1 MTLRG
6 TKPPLMRPDEIIDAS
21 FVTGIRDLMTR
32 PWWPRLWVL
41 QEATL
46 AREATLV
53 CGPHITPWRTLLRL
67 VRQIKRLDLYGYF
80 RGSAHSPDFCDGFT
94 EILNT
99 EVVRQTYSTTLG
111 TDLIRTCRQSMCFD
125 PCDRVYGVIGLMPPY
140 VRDGFVWEPGET
152 IVDLYP
158 PFAAV
163 LL

>member
-1 MTLRG
+1 
-6 TKPPLMRPDEIIDAS
+6 MRPDEIIDAS
-21 FVTGIRDLMTR
+21 FMTGIRDLMTR
-32 PWWPRLWVL
+32 PWWLHLWVL
-41 QEATL
+41 QDATL

-158 PFAAV
+158 PFVAV